1 MRKEKINST
10 NTEKIKSWLTQEIEI
25 LISTIDAEYSLEKL
39 MQDRASLTS
48 MLEKFKNSNDINET
62 KVAKL
67 NEFLTLRNTQITD
80 LQQKLIESDQGI
92 LYSKYIIYICFCNY

>member
-62 KVAKL
+62 KIVKL

-80 LQQKLIESDQGI
+80 LQQKLIESDQGK
-92 LYSKYIIYICFCNY
+92 YSIF

>member
-48 MLEKFKNSNDINET
+48 MLEKFKNSNNINET
-62 KVAKL
+62 KITKL

-80 LQQKLIESDQGI
+80 LQQKLIESDQGKYSI
-92 LYSKYIIYICFCNY
+92 L

>member
-1 MRKEKINST
+1 MNST

-48 MLEKFKNSNDINET
+48 MLERFKNSNDINET
-62 KVAKL
+62 KIAKL
-67 NEFLTLRNTQITD
+67 NEFLNLRNTQITD
-80 LQQKLIESDQGI
+80 LQQKVIESDQGK
-92 LYSKYIIYICFCNY
+92 YSIY

>member
-1 MRKEKINST
+1 MRKEKMNST

-48 MLEKFKNSNDINET
+48 MLERFKNSNDINET
-62 KVAKL
+62 KIAKL
-67 NEFLTLRNTQITD
+67 NEFLNLRNTQITD
-80 LQQKLIESDQGI
+80 LQQKVIESDQGK
-92 LYSKYIIYICFCNY
+92 YSIY